1 MRDAVPRPQPTDLRP
16 SAFPGGKPVVRQ
28 CLRFALGDTARHR
41 FKRLGDA
48 VMQSLP
54 PRRQQAFV
62 GDVADERVLEP
73 EVPAALRDD
82 EPGLLQRG
90 KPLLVYPGKVVMW
103 DAMPPGN
110 ALISIAD
117 AKAPARAIYQG
128 TITVGT
134 DDLFFSVLPDVPA
147 PKAKLEPISTPIP
160 APPGR

>member
-1 MRDAVPRPQPTDLRP
+1 MIGCLQRCGTAGLALLILSLGSSPANAEVKL
-16 SAFPGGKPVVRQ
+16 AFRNDG
-28 CLRFALGDTARHR
+28 
-41 FKRLGDA
+41 
-48 VMQSLP
+48 
-54 PRRQQAFV
+54 
-62 GDVADERVLEP
+62 
-73 EVPAALRDD
+73 PAAVIVQGTTIVR
-82 EPGLLQRG
+82 GAVQRG

-147 PKAKLEPISTPIP
+147 PKANRSTCKCPW
-160 APPGR
+160 APWSMTK